1 MTAAWYA
8 AAAAAALYLAT
19 AVGAVAGCVAALSRL
34 EQVEE
39 LLDIDHDTS

>member
-1 MTAAWYA
+1 MTAAWY